1 MNIKTQLIIKGNPNI
16 YQYLRE
22 NSYWYKYL
30 NRNPNVMK
38 ELIIEMKQ
46 KYKLTTSDKLERINN
61 GVSMINSFMDILK
74 WLLIIVL
81 LVISFFLYIGKALNS
96 K

>member
-1 MNIKTQLIIKGNPNI
+1 MNIKTQLIIKSNPNI

-38 ELIIEMKQ
+38 ELILEMKQ

-61 GVSMINSFMDILK
+61 GISMINSFMDVLK
-74 WLLIIVL
+74 
-81 LVISFFLYIGKALNS
+81 
-96 K
+96 